1 MTAEVKIEDIIEGTG
16 KAAERGALITAHY
29 RGWLEDG
36 TEFDSSYKRGEPFQ
50 IVLSN
55 NRVIQGWILGL
66 KGMKTGGKRK
76 LWVPAALAY
85 GERQIGSMIPPNSN
99 LMFEIELLEVLT
111 RDDWCLQF
119 KDEYSIAFWR
129 LPANNYLITGEF
141 IMPSPLRKDE
151 AHKLIDQL
159 PADATWEDLMEQIYV
174 RQAIEQGLSDSEQGK
189 LQSVQEIR
197 RKYGL
202 TE

>member
-1 MTAEVKIEDIIEGTG
+1 MQPEVKIEDIIEGTG

-76 LWVPAALAY
+76 LWVPSVLAY
-85 GERQIGSMIPPNSN
+85 GERQIGTMIPPNSN
-99 LMFEIELLEVLT
+99 LIFEIELLEVLT
-111 RDDWCLQF
+111 RDD
-119 KDEYSIAFWR
+119 
-129 LPANNYLITGEF
+129 
-141 IMPSPLRKDE
+141 
-151 AHKLIDQL
+151 
-159 PADATWEDLMEQIYV
+159 
-174 RQAIEQGLSDSEQGK
+174 
-189 LQSVQEIR
+189 
-197 RKYGL
+197 
-202 TE
+202 